1 VLVVVDVQALGML
14 LKLLLLLL
22 LVVMMMLL
30 ELRQR

>member
-22 LVVMMMLL
+22 VVMMMLL

>member
-22 LVVMMMLL
+22 VMMMLL

>member
-1 VLVVVDVQALGML
+1 MVVDVQALGML

-22 LVVMMMLL
+22 VMMMLL

>member
-14 LKLLLLLL
+14 LKLLLLL
-22 LVVMMMLL
+22 VVMMMLL